1 MNEFINK
8 FANIFD
14 DTNLDEFSP
23 NTIFRDLEEWSS
35 LHALATLNMIEI
47 KYSVKLKAEEMKQAN
62 SIKELFDLVMSKK

>member
-14 DTNLDEFSP
+14 DTNSDEFSP
-23 NTIFRDLEEWSS
+23 NTQFRDLDEWSS